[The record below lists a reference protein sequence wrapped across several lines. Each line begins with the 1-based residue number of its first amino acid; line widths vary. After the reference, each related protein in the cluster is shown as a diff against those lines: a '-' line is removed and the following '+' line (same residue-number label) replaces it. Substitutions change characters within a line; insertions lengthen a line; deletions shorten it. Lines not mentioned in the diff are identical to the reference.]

1 MTEKLYEQN
10 AYTKE
15 FTAVVLECTHV
26 DDFYKIVLDKTA
38 FFPEGGGQASD
49 VGTIDNIEIFDVQIE
64 DGIIFHYS
72 KEYLEIGKN
81 VCGKIDFDRRFNFMQ
96 NHTGEHIVSGIAHKL
111 FGVNNVG
118 FHLGEELVTIDFDKE
133 LTRAELD
140 EIEYLAN
147 QTVWKNLSVTAY
159 FPSDDELKSTDYR
172 SKKEIDGAVR
182 LVKIKDTD
190 ICACCAPHVNFTGE
204 IGVIKLL
211 DTEKMRG
218 GIRIV
223 LKCGQFAL
231 LDYQN
236 KFKNIASIG
245 ALLSAKQENAYES
258 VQKLDE
264 KHALANQ
271 KIGELKK
278 KIAELTIATVTNEQ
292 ACVFVDDYEVKD
304 LQTMADKL
312 YKKFGGIRAVFS
324 KNTDNFTFAI
334 CGEDNELQDLFAKF
348 KLQFAVRGGGR
359 GGMVQGTVEAEKEDI
374 KLFFKLQ

>member
-1 MTEKLYEQN
+1 MTEKLYELN

-15 FTAVVLECTHV
+15 FTATVTDCIQGEG
-26 DDFYKIVLDKTA
+26 FYKIILDKTA
-38 FFPEGGGQASD
+38 FFPEGGGQAAD
-49 VGTIDNIEIFDVQIE
+49 VGVLGEVEVFDAQIE
-64 DGIIFHYS
+64 DDIIYHYA
-72 KEYLEIGKN
+72 N
-81 VCGKIDFDRRFNFMQ
+81 VPIETGSEVSGKINFDRRFNFMQ
-96 NHTGEHIVSGIAHKL
+96 NHTGEHIVSGIAHKI

-133 LTRAELD
+133 LTREQLN
-140 EIEYLAN
+140 EVEFLAN
-147 QTVWKNLSVTAY
+147 QTVWQNLPVKAY
-159 FPSDDELKSTDYR
+159 FPSDDELANTDYR

-182 LVKIKDTD
+182 LVEIKDTD
-190 ICACCAPHVNFTGE
+190 ICACCAPHVAFTGE
-204 IGVIKLL
+204 IGIIKLL

-264 KHALANQ
+264 KCTLANQ
-271 KIGELKK
+271 KISELKK

-292 ACVFVDDYEVKD
+292 ACVFVDDCEVKD

-312 YKKFGGIRAVFS
+312 HKKFGGIRAVFS
-324 KNTDNFTFAI
+324 GSEQNYSFAI
-334 CGEDNELQDLFAKF
+334 CGEDSDLQELFAKF

-359 GGMVQGTVEAEKEDI
+359 GGMVQGSVNATEENI
-374 KLFFKLQ
+374 KLFFNF